1 MGKGT
6 RKEKSQMR
14 AINAIGKILK
24 IEGIEFISGFP
35 MNPIFE
41 AGAEEGIRPILSR
54 NERVGVGIAD
64 GYTRASLGQRIGV
77 CAVQYGPGVE
87 NAFSGVAQAFG
98 DSIPILILPG
108 GLPRRRLMPPSFI
121 AFKNFQGITKWADM
135 INFADRVPEMMR
147 RAFTYLRIGRPGP
160 VMLEIP
166 GDVASEEFDDALF
179 QYKPV
184 KGVKP
189 AGDPADVREV
199 VKTLTAAKNPVIRA
213 GQGVLLARAWEEL
226 RELAELLQ
234 IPVYT
239 TMAGKS
245 AFPENHPLSLG
256 AGGRTQPKMLMH
268 FQKKADLVFAVGSS
282 CTKEGF
288 TTPIPDDKVVV
299 QSTIDERDIN
309 KDYSLEHAIIGDAKL
324 VLRQMIDEVKERIGR
339 EGRKENNAVV
349 REIKTVKDEWMREWM
364 PKLTSDEV
372 PINPYRVIWD
382 LMKILD
388 RRETIITHDSGGPR
402 DQLLPFWESLIPGG
416 YIGWGKTTS
425 LGGSL
430 GFAMGAKLARPDK
443 TAVSFLGNAAF
454 GMVGMD
460 FETAV
465 REKIPILVIL
475 INNSL
480 LGGYHRFHPVAS
492 KRYHLNLQT
501 GDYTKVAEG
510 LGGYAERVDKPD
522 EIIPA
527 VRRAKKAVDSGQPAL
542 VEIITRE
549 ELTESTYL

>member
-1 MGKGT
+1 
-6 RKEKSQMR
+6 
-14 AINAIGKILK
+14 
-24 IEGIEFISGFP
+24 
-35 MNPIFE
+35 
-41 AGAEEGIRPILSR
+41 
-54 NERVGVGIAD
+54 
-64 GYTRASLGQRIGV
+64 
-77 CAVQYGPGVE
+77 
-87 NAFSGVAQAFG
+87 
-98 DSIPILILPG
+98 
-108 GLPRRRLMPPSFI
+108 
-121 AFKNFQGITKWADM
+121 M

-147 RAFTYLRIGRPGP
+147 RAFTYLRIGRSGP
-160 VMLEIP
+160 VLLEIP
-166 GDVASEEFDDALF
+166 GDVATEEFDDSLF
-179 QYKPV
+179 QYKSV

-189 AGDPADVREV
+189 AGDPADVRKV
-199 VKTLTAAKNPVIRA
+199 VKALMEAKHPVIRA
-213 GQGVLLARAWEEL
+213 GQGILLAGACDEL
-226 RELAELLQ
+226 RELVELLQ
-234 IPVYT
+234 IPVYS

-256 AGGRTQPKMLMH
+256 AGGRTRPKMLMH
-268 FQKKADLVFAVGSS
+268 FQKKSDLVFAIGSS

-288 TTPIPDDKVVV
+288 TTPIPDDKAVI

-309 KDYSLEHAIIGDAKL
+309 KDYFLEHAIIGDAKL
-324 VLRQMIDEVKERIGR
+324 VLRQMINEVKEQIGR
-339 EGRKENNAVV
+339 EGRKENDAVV
-349 REIKTVKDEWMREWM
+349 REVKTVKDEWMREWM

-382 LMKILD
+382 LMKVLD
-388 RRETIITHDSGGPR
+388 RKETIISHDSGGPR

-443 TAVSFLGNAAF
+443 TAVSFMGNAAF

-460 FETAV
+460 FETAA

-480 LGGYHRFHPVAS
+480 LGGYHRFHPIAS
-492 KRYHLNLQT
+492 KRYHINFQT

-522 EIIPA
+522 DIIPA

-549 ELTESTYL
+549 ELTESV